1 MLKIKSVKADLG
13 AREMNK
19 VFYKK
24 QAEKHFK
31 LYEKALESGDKKA
44 TDYHMKEFLTYDR
57 ESK

>member
-1 MLKIKSVKADLG
+1 
-13 AREMNK
+13 MNK
-19 VFYKK
+19 AFYKK
-24 QAEKHFK
+24 QAKKHFK